1 MRKFTLIELLVVVA
15 IIGILASLLLPSLGR
30 ARAVARQAV
39 CLSNQHQTALAT
51 FSYMLDNDGWGP
63 TDNIVTKH
71 TIWHGRLTPEYIPE
85 KLLCP
90 DGIEVGTYNSTISMN
105 VHLTGRDQDPD
116 NPVTQKSIRQ
126 ADGAET
132 VMLMDSYKNW
142 RSARH
147 NYMKNSHLIEADG
160 NEKIARHL
168 LKANITFLDGHGTS
182 KKGTVLLSL
191 NSKHDPF
198 WDPEQ

>member
-1 MRKFTLIELLVVVA
+1 MKKFTLLELLVVVA

-30 ARAVARQAV
+30 ARAVARQAL
-39 CLSNQHQTALAT
+39 CLSNQHQTALAS

-63 TDNIVTKH
+63 TDSTATKH

-85 KLLCP
+85 KMQCP
-90 DGIEVGTYNSTISMN
+90 DGIAVGTYNSTIAMN
-105 VHLTGRDQDPD
+105 IFITGRDQDPD
-116 NPVTQKSIRQ
+116 NPITQVSASQ
-126 ADGAET
+126 ASGAET
-132 VMLMDSYKNW
+132 LMLIDSYKNW

-147 NYMKNSHLIEADG
+147 SYMKNSHLLEADG

-182 KKGTVLLSL
+182 KKGTTLLSL
-191 NSKHDPF
+191 NSLHDTF
-198 WDPEQ
+198 WDPQQ